1 MDKHAKHICEGKMSK
16 GNEECGDSL
25 PPGHKITTG
34 CIRDLTN
41 VNETI
46 NVPEEDVGGFK
57 KSPPNGKGLSK
68 RGNKEIQQ

>member
-1 MDKHAKHICEGKMSK
+1 MRSVGTL
-16 GNEECGDSL
+16 SL
-25 PPGHKITTG
+25 LETK
-34 CIRDLTN
+34 LLLAASN